1 MVTTETLKL
10 LHKAFNEALRRSH
23 NLIEAEENLYKIVDD
38 EMEFNESDVKVIDGF
53 LDGVRGSINER
64 MLTFEITNIITYI
77 NITLMYIIR
86 WMNSTREHK
95 IDISLDSRRKGLSS
109 ELTKL
114 LKKSASGEFSSYI
127 VRDRF
132 GLRGIIW
139 NKDSEEENIQIID
152 EIFENIIGII
162 CAKNRKSRKEFLT
175 WIEENSKILLIDKNI
190 IAYILGI
197 PFGIEAVKDYI
208 RSPKENGYKT
218 LQFTLSVQMYSDT
231 LPGLKFEMQFRTKE
245 MDDQAENG
253 TASHKFYKKTDVGEL
268 EDVFTVDDFSKIN
281 IPGFTKTTDFDAIGK
296 EGKIIVRRRSSAT
309 LVY

>member
-1 MVTTETLKL
+1 MVTKETLDL

-23 NLIEAEENLYKIVDD
+23 NLIEAEETLYKIVDN
-38 EMEFNESDVKVIDGF
+38 EMKFKEEDMKVIDGF

-64 MLTFEITNIITYI
+64 RLTFEITNIITYI

-86 WMNSTREHK
+86 WMNSTRK
-95 IDISLDSRRKGLSS
+95 NQIDISLDSRRKGLSS

-114 LKKSASGEFSSYI
+114 LKKSASGEYSSYI

-139 NKDSEEENIQIID
+139 NEGPEEENIQIID
-152 EIFENIIGII
+152 DIFENIIGII
-162 CAKNRKSRKEFLT
+162 CAKNRKSRKEFLS
-175 WIEENSKILLIDKNI
+175 WLENNSKILMIDKNI

-208 RSPKENGYKT
+208 RNPKGNGYRT

-253 TASHKFYKKTDVGEL
+253 TASHKFYKQTELGEL
-268 EDVFTVDDFSKIN
+268 EDVFRVDDCSTIN
-281 IPGFTKTTDFDAIGK
+281 ITGLTNETDGM
-296 EGKIIVRRRSSAT
+296 IIVRRRLSAT
-309 LVY
+309 TVPES